1 MNEMIKKVRGD
12 KKGFTLAELLIVV
25 AIILVLVAIAIPLFT
40 NATASANSAV
50 ASADIR
56 STKSEALAMSMQP
69 GNGDG
74 FYAATINKDGDM
86 TMSKAAT
93 GPTTTYNEVVEMVK
107 NKQDVT
113 IVVQVEKGVVKGA
126 SSANPDA

>member
-40 NATASANSAV
+40 NATASANKAV

-56 STKSEALAMSMQP
+56 VAKSEALAMSLQP
-69 GNGDG
+69 TGGPA
-74 FYAATINKDGDM
+74 FYTAAISKDGDVTM
-86 TMSKAAT
+86 TKSAT
-93 GPTTTYNEVVEMVK
+93 GTVTEYADVLKAVEAK
-107 NKQDVT
+107 NTVT
-113 IVVQVEKGVVKGA
+113 VTVQVKADGSVTGGTTPA
-126 SSANPDA
+126 P

>member
-40 NATASANSAV
+40 SATESANKAV

-56 STKSEALAMSMQP
+56 VAKSEALAMSMQK
-69 GNGDG
+69 NGG
-74 FYAATINKDGDM
+74 EGSYTATISKDGDV
-86 TMSKAAT
+86 T
-93 GPTTTYNEVVEMVK
+93 MVK
-107 NKQDVT
+107 DATTATAFTSYDDVMKA
-113 IVVQVEKGVVKGA
+113 VKAKNGVTVTVLVADGKVSGA
-126 SSANPDA
+126 PTPA

>member
-40 NATASANSAV
+40 NATASANKAV

-56 STKSEALAMSMQP
+56 VAKSEALALSMKP

-74 FYAATINKDGDM
+74 LYSATISKDGD
-86 TMSKAAT
+86 
-93 GPTTTYNEVVEMVK
+93 
-107 NKQDVT
+107 VT
-113 IVVQVEKGVVKGA
+113 IARETVATDITPYQAVLDAVKAKTGMIVTVKVEGNKVTGGSETVT
-126 SSANPDA
+126 P